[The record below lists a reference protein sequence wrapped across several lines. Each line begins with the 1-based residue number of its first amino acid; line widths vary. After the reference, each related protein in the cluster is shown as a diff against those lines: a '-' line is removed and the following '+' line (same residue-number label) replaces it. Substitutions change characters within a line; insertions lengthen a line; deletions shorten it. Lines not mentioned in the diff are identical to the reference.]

1 MPICQIEEGF
11 MHCQKILAALTVSF
25 ILLSSHVFAADK
37 KAPVKEKSPASSE
50 EKKVTVYNEDFE
62 KGQEL
67 FQLNKPE
74 EAIEFLEK
82 AVTDPNVDPKVYV
95 YLGVAYFQVKKYQES
110 MDICARGLARKDT
123 DRKVLAYNAGNSAYA
138 IGNYARADACYAISL
153 REDADYAP
161 AVLNRANT
169 LLKQDRLEESR
180 DHYVR
185 YLELEKESEQK
196 ERIELVIQLLEE
208 EILRRANQKPERI
221 ELDDNLQ
228 IENAAMEVSEEIFSD
243 DSDLSLPEEKA
254 VAENR
259 AVAEKI
265 DEADATAPEVPA
277 EQLEE
282 KPVAEVVEEVAPP
295 PPAENT
301 PVIEDSG
308 EVISLEAP
316 AIQPPEKPKKAA
328 GEIVRTQA
336 PELPKEAE
344 REFEPIFEDTDIP
357 PEDYWE

>member
-1 MPICQIEEGF
+1 
-11 MHCQKILAALTVSF
+11 MHCQKILAAVTVSF
-25 ILLSSHVFAADK
+25 ILLSSQVYAADK
-37 KAPVKEKSPASSE
+37 KVRANEKTAPSQENQ
-50 EKKVTVYNEDFE
+50 VTVYNGDFE

-74 EAIEFLEK
+74 EAVPFLEK
-82 AVTDPNVDPKVYV
+82 AAADPNADPKVYV
-95 YLGVAYFQVKKYQES
+95 YLGVAYFQLKKYQES

-153 REDADYAP
+153 REDPDYAP

-169 LLKQDRLEESR
+169 LLKQDRLEESK
-180 DHYVR
+180 DHYIH
-185 YLELEKESEQK
+185 YLELEKESEQR

-228 IENAAMEVSEEIFSD
+228 IENAAMEVSEEMFSD

-254 VAENR
+254 EAENR
-259 AVAEKI
+259 AIAEKI
-265 DEADATAPEVPA
+265 DSSDAIAPEVPV

-316 AIQPPEKPKKAA
+316 ALQPAEKPKKSA
-328 GEIVRTQA
+328 GEIFEGTA